1 MIYTVYTEIRIGDVL
16 NLIISN
22 SSGKPIYEQI
32 TSQIKNSILG
42 GELQEGQMLPSMR
55 ALARDLR
62 ISVITTK
69 RAYED
74 LERDG
79 FVVTVAGKGCFV
91 APKNLELMKEEQRKK
106 IEALLEQAV
115 SQAKTASVELE
126 ELTEMLRILYEEQS

>member
-1 MIYTVYTEIRIGDVL
+1 
-16 NLIISN
+16 
-22 SSGKPIYEQI
+22 
-32 TSQIKNSILG
+32 
-42 GELQEGQMLPSMR
+42 MLPSMR

>member
-1 MIYTVYTEIRIGDVL
+1 MTLWGGTMEI
-16 NLIISN
+16 IISN

-32 TSQIKNSILG
+32 TSQIKNAIIT
-42 GELQEGQMLPSMR
+42 GELSAGETLPSMR

-79 FVVTVAGKGCFV
+79 FIETVAGKGCFV
-91 APKNLELMKEEQRKK
+91 ANKNMEFIKEEQ
-106 IEALLEQAV
+106 
-115 SQAKTASVELE
+115 
-126 ELTEMLRILYEEQS
+126 LRIVEEILQGCVDTARSSGITLAELIEILSVLYGEE

>member
-1 MIYTVYTEIRIGDVL
+1 M
-16 NLIISN
+16 
-22 SSGKPIYEQI
+22 
-32 TSQIKNSILG
+32 
-42 GELQEGQMLPSMR
+42 
-55 ALARDLR
+55 
-62 ISVITTK
+62 
-69 RAYED
+69 
-74 LERDG
+74 ERDG